1 MINSEP
7 IPLTLPLS
15 APKTSE
21 QVISQR
27 ANVVRELSL
36 RHNRE
41 VYPEP
46 QALYVRNGVGASLF
60 TNLIHF
66 IEKRGRCYT
75 ALPKHL

>member
-27 ANVVRELSL
+27 DNVVRELSL

-46 QALYVRNGVGASLF
+46 PSSLRP
-60 TNLIHF
+60 
-66 IEKRGRCYT
+66 KRGGGI
-75 ALPKHL
+75 PVH

>member
-41 VYPEP
+41 VYPEIDE
-46 QALYVRNGVGASLF
+46 ALTSETLWGIPV
-60 TNLIHF
+60 H
-66 IEKRGRCYT
+66 
-75 ALPKHL
+75 